1 MFQYLYGQEVFLK
14 VYLNLFC
21 CNRYAW
27 LFMPFPTDKEIRWY
41 RSALPNLLL
50 IWKLIISPVN
60 HLIFRLDPPYFF
72 SLSPLVIFFKTS
84 GHFWCSHLH
93 FPHLSQRQVIKRRHS
108 PQAESLSVPCNCYIY
123 PVYHLQPDI
132 KYTVEISDLQTF
144 LTFFS
149 SFLPKVL
156 QVYQKP
162 EQKKTTYKL
171 SLAVELQ

>member
-27 LFMPFPTDKEIRWY
+27 LFMP
-41 RSALPNLLL
+41 SLPNLLL

-93 FPHLSQRQVIKRRHS
+93 FPHLSQRQVIKRRQS
-108 PQAESLSVPCNCYIY
+108 PQAESLSAPCNCYIY

-156 QVYQKP
+156 QVYQNLN
-162 EQKKTTYKL
+162 KKRQPTN
-171 SLAVELQ
+171 SL